1 MKNSKTK
8 LILHPVR
15 MKITQSLLN
24 GKKMNVQQIAERL
37 KDVPQATLYR
47 HLNKLLEAEVIEV
60 VQENQIRGTVEKVY
74 GLKEQTINSHEELM
88 SLTKEQHQELFLTF
102 TTQLLSLYENYLNQG
117 DVDLVRDGVSYRI
130 ANLYL
135 TDEEFQELAKEIG
148 ALLQKAMLNDPTP
161 ERRARN
167 FATIIIPESPKN
179 KESVNYDGK
188 RDYDSR
194 EK

>member
-1 MKNSKTK
+1 MKNSRTK

-24 GKKMNVQQIAERL
+24 GNQLNVQQIAARL

-47 HLNKLLEAEVIEV
+47 HLNKLLEADIIEV
-60 VQENQIRGTVEKVY
+60 VRENQIRGTVEKIY
-74 GLKEQTINSHEELM
+74 GLKEQTINSREELM
-88 SLTKEQHQELFLTF
+88 SLTKEQHQDLFLTF

-148 ALLQKAMLNDPTP
+148 ALLQKAMLNEPTP

-167 FATIIIPESPKN
+167 FATIIIPESP
-179 KESVNYDGK
+179 
-188 RDYDSR
+188 